1 MAKSYLIVSLL
12 AALAA
17 GVQSLDTDF
26 PLRIGEAMRLDGTE
40 LSLRFLEVQ
49 RDSRCPKGTA
59 CLVAGEA
66 HVVVRAELG
75 SQLTELLFK
84 VPPDGGDTQS
94 FDRFKVTVIALEP
107 QTEAER
113 RIEASDYV
121 ATLRVATDA
130 P

>member
-1 MAKSYLIVSLL
+1 MANSYLIVSFLV
-12 AALAA
+12 ALAA

-59 CLVAGEA
+59 CFVAGEA

-121 ATLRVATDA
+121 AILRVTTDA